1 MYNALITDFD
11 GTSVKLLPGN
21 SHVDDATVE
30 CVQKAIR
37 SGKKI
42 TCATGREWSLAKII
56 IERLGL
62 ELPCIIEGGARIVDP
77 KSGETV
83 WEKRLEFG
91 IPNKILE
98 IFKANSSGIEFI
110 VSSDILD
117 DRSLAEVD
125 SLADDLGFVYL
136 IGAELE
142 NAKTI
147 CRKIMTI
154 GGTVAHI
161 NPSWNGEN
169 LVNIHVTNILAD
181 KGAAIKIWQ
190 EMQNIQQSET
200 IGIGDSNNDIPL
212 LNSTGF
218 KVAVSNASDDLK
230 AVADYIAPNP
240 DNNALRDVIEKY
252 LL

>member
-30 CVQKAIR
+30 CVQRAIR
-37 SGKKI
+37 AGKKI

-62 ELPCIIEGGARIVDP
+62 ELPSIIEGGARIVNP
-77 KSGETV
+77 KSGETI
-83 WEKRLEFG
+83 WEKRLEYG
-91 IPNKILE
+91 TPNKILE
-98 IFKANSSGIEFI
+98 IFKANSFGHEFI
-110 VSSDILD
+110 VSSDILY
-117 DRSLAEVD
+117 DRELVDVD

-136 IGAELE
+136 IGVEPE
-142 NAKTI
+142 IAKTI
-147 CRKIMTI
+147 CQQIATI
-154 GGTVAHI
+154 GGTIAHN

-181 KGAAIKIWQ
+181 KGAAIKVWQ
-190 EMQNIQQSET
+190 KMHNIQQSET
-200 IGIGDSNNDIPL
+200 IGLGDSSNDIPL

-230 AVADYIAPNP
+230 AVADYIAQNP